1 MDKESVIKHYGV
13 LGMKWGVRRDRS
25 GQITVRDRLK
35 SLSRERQ
42 WKKVIGNVDNLS
54 TEDISKLAKRVGLEN
69 DLKRLAKGPAGKKK
83 DKADYVKR
91 DQIDDESLNRKVMHL
106 RAKENLIKQVSNAS
120 KEQRELGEKIVN
132 ASGNLAIAY
141 AKNKS
146 LTPKDLFDA
155 ITDPKDIGA
164 VDVIKEINKNRTS
177 K

>member
-1 MDKESVIKHYGV
+1 MDKDTIKHYGV
-13 LGMKWGVRRDRS
+13 LGMKWGVRRDRK
-25 GQITVRDRLK
+25 GQVTIKDRLK
-35 SLSRERQ
+35 SLSRERE

-54 TEDISKLAKRVGLEN
+54 TDEISRLAKRVGLEN
-69 DLKRLAKGPAGKKK
+69 DLKRLSKGPAGKKQ
-83 DKADYVKR
+83 DKADYIKR

-106 RAKENLIKQVSNAS
+106 RAKENLVKQVNNAS

-132 ASGNLAIAY
+132 ATGTLALTY

-155 ITDPKDIGA
+155 VTDPKDIG
-164 VDVIKEINKNRTS
+164 VKQVIQEIDKNRTS